1 MARIRFPSL
10 FNEAEAEQ
18 QVEQECAILRAITP
32 FFPSNPVLAASLSKL
47 YYLHRDPAASL
58 PSSPGCEP
66 LPKVF
71 IVALLSPYPAAILM
85 KAKVITSQIISY
97 LIIAPKHL
105 FLLISLFICVN
116 NILYCR
122 GYWSLFQHFS
132 LFAMLSLRSSATR
145 SEKRRRTRRQ

>member
-10 FNEAEAEQ
+10 FNEAEVEQ

-47 YYLHRDPAASL
+47 YHLHRDPAA
-58 PSSPGCEP
+58 P